1 MTADETAKQVKSN
14 SYSEQSVEFL
24 EQSEKMEQT

>member
-1 MTADETAKQVKSN
+1 MRLQDESKSDN
-14 SYSEQSVEFL
+14 YSEQSVEFL